1 MEETGVRKK
10 RKRNFYLKNER
21 MSWLE
26 HWRELADYT
35 LPRQYRY
42 LTVWT
47 NKGWKRNQNII
58 NNTPTRAL
66 RTMAAGMM
74 SGITSPARPWFRL
87 TMKDKDLSEYAPV
100 RNWLDM
106 VQDRLTETFASS
118 NIYNCLHSVY
128 SQLGLFGTAALH
140 VDEDAKDLLR
150 GYVFPIGQ
158 YSLANSSRL
167 QVDSIYREFQMTATQ
182 MKQAFKDEGLF
193 STAAQNALKS
203 NGDQWFNIV
212 HAIEPNDE
220 QEYGRG
226 DFRGKPWK
234 SCWFETVAKRGR
246 RPDAQE
252 CLPALSRGYE
262 EFPAMAP
269 RWNVVGED
277 VYGESPGMDA
287 LGDIKALQ
295 LVERRKAQV
304 FDKVVNPPMRGP
316 TSMRTQRASLLPGDI
331 TYVDVNANGQTF
343 APAVEIPP
351 NAAQVAEGSARE
363 HEQRIEATFYA
374 DLWMSMMNN
383 DNADMTARE
392 VVERHEEKMI
402 WKLWPVMERVE
413 GELLKP
419 LIERA
424 RSPAHL
430 RAGRLPPPPMQ
441 AAKQLAGQEIQIEY
455 LSIMAQA
462 QKMLGSSAVERLAG
476 FVQNLATAKPEVFD
490 KLNTDKMVEMYG
502 DMLGVPSSLIVP
514 DDQVAQIRQ
523 QRAQQQAEAQ
533 QAQNAL
539 AVANSAKTLSET
551 DTENPNGLTRL
562 LGSISPAA
570 AAAAGSVQ

>member
-1 MEETGVRKK
+1 MEETGVKRK
-10 RKRNFYLKNER
+10 RKRNHYLKNER

-26 HWRELADYT
+26 HWRELSDFT
-35 LPRQYRY
+35 IPRQYRY

-74 SGITSPARPWFRL
+74 SGITSPARPWFKL

-100 RNWLDM
+100 RNWLDA
-106 VQDRLTETFASS
+106 VQDRLIETFASS
-118 NIYNCLHSVY
+118 NIYNCLHTVY
-128 SQLGLFGTAALH
+128 KQLGLFGTAVMH

-150 GYVFPIGQ
+150 GYVFPVGQ
-158 YSLANSSRL
+158 YALANSARL
-167 QVDSIYREFQMTATQ
+167 QVDTVYREFQMTAYQ
-182 MKQAFKDEGLF
+182 MRQAFKDETLF
-193 STAAQNALKS
+193 SEAAQNALKDGK
-203 NGDQWFNIV
+203 GDQWFNIV

-220 QEYGRG
+220 RDYGRQ
-226 DFRGKPWK
+226 DYRGMAYK
-234 SCWFETVAKRGR
+234 SCWFETVTNSGESQMSMKDVYLR
-246 RPDAQE
+246 E
-252 CLPALSRGYE
+252 SGYQ
-262 EFPAMAP
+262 EFPTMAP
-269 RWNVVGED
+269 RWEVVGED

-295 LVERRKAQV
+295 LIERRKAQV

-316 TSMRTQRASLLPGDI
+316 TSLRNQRASLLPGDI
-331 TYVDVNANGQTF
+331 TYVDVNAQGQTF
-343 APAVEIPP
+343 APAVEVPE
-351 NAAQVAEGSARE
+351 NAAQVAEASARE
-363 HEQRIEATFYA
+363 HEQRVEATFYA

-402 WKLWPVMERVE
+402 QLGPVMERVE

-424 RSPAHL
+424 FAIHL
-430 RAGRLPPPPMQ
+430 RAGRLPPPPIQ
-441 AAKQLAGQEIQIEY
+441 AARQMGNQEIQIEY

-462 QKMLGSSAVERLAG
+462 QKMLGSSSVERFVG
-476 FVQNLATAKPEVFD
+476 FVQNIATVKPEVMD
-490 KLNTDKMVEMYG
+490 KLNTDKVVETMG

-523 QRAQQQAEAQ
+523 QRAAQAEAQQ

-562 LGSISPAA
+562 LGSVSPAA